1 MNKSIKILVY
11 CLTVGVV
18 LAFTNLASACLTP
31 PAGSNLAKGC
41 YAEST
46 VWREASTS
54 VTIWQPT
61 KQWRGDWQA
70 GDEGKYAALLVFNKS
85 GVSTAIAQWCT
96 GACQGNGG
104 KALNV
109 PSVVIGSQLVV
120 WLADPSKGNRHGDVG
135 DVISIDK
142 STGDVQKL
150 ASQQS
155 LLREPTFREVWT
167 YNNCTYV
174 MADAVFAATPTKTTV
189 PQGYLL
195 LSHPQPIALDV
206 NCQNLQVVDSN
217 RPLQLQRFRTLL
229 GEERMA
235 KSTRYLQLRDWSV
248 INSKLHWLSKNS
260 NWEVLE

>member
-1 MNKSIKILVY
+1 
-11 CLTVGVV
+11 V

-54 VTIWQPT
+54 VTLWQPT

-70 GDEGKYAALLVFNKS
+70 GDEGKDAALLVFNKS

-104 KALNV
+104 KALTV
-109 PSVVIGSQLVV
+109 PSFVIGSQLVV

-135 DVISIDK
+135 DVISINIK
-142 STGDVQKL
+142 TGDVQTL
-150 ASQQS
+150 AKQQW
-155 LLREPTFREVWT
+155 LLREPTFRRVWT
-167 YNNCTYV
+167 HNNCTYV

-189 PQGYLL
+189 PQGHIL

-206 NCQNLQVVDSN
+206 NCQSLQITGAD
-217 RPLQLQRFRTLL
+217 RPSQLQSLRTLL
-229 GEERMA
+229 GEERI
-235 KSTRYLQLRDWSV
+235 KVSSRYLKPNEWRVTDGELLWQS
-248 INSKLHWLSKNS
+248 SPSHWD
-260 NWEVLE
+260 VLKP

>member
-135 DVISIDK
+135 DVISINK
-142 STGDVQKL
+142 STGDMHKL

-174 MADAVFAATPTKTTV
+174 MADAVFAATPTKTAV

-195 LSHPQPIALDV
+195 LSHPQPIALTA
-206 NCQNLQVVDSN
+206 NCQSLQVVGSN
-217 RPLQLQRFRTLL
+217 RPSQLQRLTALL
-229 GEERMA
+229 GDERL
-235 KSTRYLQLRDWSV
+235 KLSSRYLQPQEWRVSEG
-248 INSKLHWLSKNS
+248 KLLWAVSETEYEEIK
-260 NWEVLE
+260 